1 MLALLNK
8 IKLVKIMNWWVLA
21 FIFILIPMAAQA
33 EWLSFI
39 GTAAKEGAEAYVHTI
54 YINAVERQ
62 MVTIQFLLYAI
73 LVTVQII
80 VAFLIVRNFRISFVA
95 ATKDNVIK
103 WPEGVLLGTQGF
115 VTLILCIGLLW
126 SAWFYSGIIQDGLN
140 EIRDFKPLEYST
152 PAK

>member
-8 IKLVKIMNWWVLA
+8 IQIIKIMKWWVLA

-39 GTAAKEGAEAYVHTI
+39 GTAAKAGAEAYIHTI

-62 MVTIQFLLYAI
+62 IVTIQFLLYAI
-73 LVTVQII
+73 LVTVQMI
-80 VAFLIVRNFRISFVA
+80 VAFLIVRNFRFSFVA

-103 WPEGVLLGTQGF
+103 WPEIVMLAIQGF

-126 SAWFYSGIIQDGLN
+126 SAWFYTGIVQDGLN
-140 EIRDFKPLEYST
+140 EIRDFKGLEYSA
-152 PAK
+152 PIK